1 MILFE
6 LQSQI
11 TKYNY
16 TIRIKSPSKNA
27 EEQPIYFI
35 LDGLWY
41 YPYIETMVNRQSAN
55 SPRTKINDAW
65 IVSIEHGEDIR
76 ERRFLDFTPKA
87 ESYEY
92 PTRFKTAPI
101 REHGG
106 AAEFHLF
113 LKNELMPA
121 LEKHQL
127 PKTKKILFGHSLS
140 ALYTCYEALLED
152 CLFDGGI
159 AISPSLW
166 WNNHQLLN
174 IQKQASHQI
183 PLFIAVGSEEGPMVK
198 DAEHYHQKI
207 AESEFYIALEEN
219 HASVVP
225 TVMSRA
231 FRYFYE

>member
-1 MILFE
+1 MISFE

-16 TIRIKSPSKNA
+16 TIRIKLPKVDR
-27 EEQPIYFI
+27 EKQPIYFI
-35 LDGLWY
+35 LDGFWY

-55 SPRTKINDAW
+55 SPKTKINDAW

-87 ESYEY
+87 DSYEY
-92 PTRFKTAPI
+92 PDRFKTAPV

-113 LKNELMPA
+113 LKNELLPA
-121 LEKHQL
+121 LEKYQL
-127 PKTKKILFGHSLS
+127 PATKKILFGHSLS
-140 ALYTCYEALLED
+140 GLYTCYEALLDD
-152 CLFDGGI
+152 CLFDGAI
-159 AISPSLW
+159 AFSPSLW
-166 WNNHQLLN
+166 WNNHQILKL
-174 IQKQASHQI
+174 QQQAAYQV
-183 PLFIAVGSEEGPMVK
+183 PLFIAVGSEEGPMVG
-198 DAEHYHQKI
+198 DAGNYHQRV
-207 AESEFYIALEEN
+207 AESQFYIAPEEN